1 MRIPVF
7 CKTKFPQKK
16 VITKKK
22 TVPCPGV
29 SSWAVYCKIRNHRPA
44 VGVCLFWEPYPLG
57 RRKTGL
63 WVAKAGVP
71 QVRPIGAAQKKALD
85 QGGGVRQ
92 PEKNGCC
99 AFCTRVRQRAERA
112 FLIPCRSFPR
122 RSGGD
127 LLSAAHSFR
136 VAHVRRRR
144 RRTAR
149 AKLSRDGSIFNCHAR
164 RASRCVADPMR
175 RRARQHGASLA
186 GISRAAPRC

>member
-1 MRIPVF
+1 MAFLV
-7 CKTKFPQKK
+7 
-16 VITKKK
+16 
-22 TVPCPGV
+22 
-29 SSWAVYCKIRNHRPA
+29 SWADVACQRHHGVGGGGVIIVYCTIHHHRPA
-44 VGVCLFWEPYPLG
+44 VGFCLFWEPYPKE
-57 RRKTGL
+57 RMKTGFG
-63 WVAKAGVP
+63 WRRRAYP
-71 QVRPIGAAQKKALD
+71 RVRPIGTAHTTSLD

-99 AFCTRVRQRAERA
+99 AFCTRVRQRAERV

-122 RSGGD
+122 RSGGG

-149 AKLSRDGSIFNCHAR
+149 AKLSRDGSIFNFHAR

-186 GISRAAPRC
+186 GTSRAAPRC